1 MTINQTSQPVLH
13 STELYVSAAEAL
25 ASVLPTTRS
34 LTARIH
40 TGARDWTLLGGRGE
54 TVTATFVGQLSAD
67 VAVHLDGSLLAGT
80 EGMGASLIS
89 VADVLRPALEA
100 ATGVLGTGVL
110 SPATAATADAL
121 FDDNETVVFALE
133 SAGQAA
139 GWFGLR
145 IRDHAGRDAAVS
157 AAPDAG
163 NDVGSR
169 LGRINNVEMA
179 LTVEIGRTRMAV
191 RDVLNLEP
199 GAVVELDR
207 SAGAPADVLLNG
219 RLIAHGEVVV
229 MDQDYGIRIT
239 QILDVAEGL
248 G

>member
-1 MTINQTSQPVLH
+1 MTINQTTQPVLH
-13 STELYVSAAEAL
+13 STALYVSAAEAL
-25 ASVLPTTRS
+25 ASVLPATRN

-40 TGARDWTLLGGRGE
+40 TGVRDWALLGGAGE
-54 TVTATFVGQLSAD
+54 SVTATFVGELSAD

-80 EGMGASLIS
+80 EGMDASLVSI
-89 VADVLRPALEA
+89 ADVLRPALEA
-100 ATGVLGTGVL
+100 ATGVLGAGVL
-110 SPATAATADAL
+110 SAATAATAEAL
-121 FDDNETVVFALE
+121 LDDHETVVFVLE
-133 SAGQAA
+133 AGETPA

-145 IRDHAGRDAAVS
+145 IRDHAGRDASVEG
-157 AAPDAG
+157 APATG
-163 NDVGSR
+163 HDVGSR

-219 RLIAHGEVVV
+219 RLIARGEVVV

>member
-1 MTINQTSQPVLH
+1 MTINQTTQPVLH
-13 STELYVSAAEAL
+13 STELYISAAEAL
-25 ASVLPTTRS
+25 ASVLPTTRTVVVR
-34 LTARIH
+34 LH
-40 TGARDWTLLGGRGE
+40 TGVRDRALLGGSGD
-54 TVTATFVGQLSAD
+54 TVTATFVGELSAD

-80 EGMGASLIS
+80 EGMDASLVS

-110 SPATAATADAL
+110 SPATPATAEAL
-121 FDDNETVVFALE
+121 LDDQETVVFALE
-133 SAGQAA
+133 AGGTPA

-145 IRDHAGRDAAVS
+145 IRDHARRDAAIGG
-157 AAPDAG
+157 APETG

-219 RLIAHGEVVV
+219 RLIARGEVVV

>member
-25 ASVLPTTRS
+25 AAVLPTTRT

-40 TGARDWTLLGGRGE
+40 TGARDWSLLGGSGE
-54 TVTATFVGQLSAD
+54 TVTATFGGQLSAD
-67 VAVHLDGSLLAGT
+67 GAVHLGGSLLAGT
-80 EGMGASLIS
+80 EGMDASLIS

-110 SPATAATADAL
+110 SPATAATAEAL
-121 FDDNETVVFALE
+121 LDDTETVVFALE
-133 SAGQAA
+133 SAGQTA

-145 IRDHAGRDAAVS
+145 IRDHAGRDVTVNGS
-157 AAPDAG
+157 QDPG
-163 NDVGSR
+163 HDVGSR

-191 RDVLNLEP
+191 RDVLNLEQ
-199 GAVVELDR
+199 GTVVELDR

-229 MDQDYGIRIT
+229 TDQDYGIRIT
-239 QILDVAEGL
+239 RILDVAEGL

>member
-1 MTINQTSQPVLH
+1 MTITQTSQPVLH

-40 TGARDWTLLGGRGE
+40 AGARDWTLLGGTGE

-80 EGMGASLIS
+80 EGMDASLIS

-110 SPATAATADAL
+110 SPATAATAEAL
-121 FDDNETVVFALE
+121 LDDNETVVFSLE
-133 SAGQAA
+133 SDGQAA

-145 IRDHAGRDAAVS
+145 IRDHAGRDATVS
-157 AAPDAG
+157 ASSDAG

-199 GAVVELDR
+199 GTVVELDR